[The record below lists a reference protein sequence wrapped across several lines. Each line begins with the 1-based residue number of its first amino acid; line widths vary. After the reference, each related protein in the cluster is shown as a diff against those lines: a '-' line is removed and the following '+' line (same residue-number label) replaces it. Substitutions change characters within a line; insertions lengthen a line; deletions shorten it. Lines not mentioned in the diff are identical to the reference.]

1 MSDPR
6 LEIAT
11 HSLKRGFARACLVA
25 VAACT
30 VASPLAASA
39 GATER
44 WTATSTTSMSITG
57 NVTFSPERIRF
68 SNGRA
73 LALSSPEKVAA
84 FKVIDEPVE
93 ATIYRVV
100 KPSDL
105 KLKNGNHLCGS
116 AGKSKPVTFIAVWK
130 PVPLPGDKASRGMA
144 AFSGN
149 ETPSSASGPAFCGV
163 YNYQA
168 R

>member
-1 MSDPR
+1 MNDSR
-6 LEIAT
+6 LERGS
-11 HSLKRGFARACLVA
+11 HGLKRGFASACLVA
-25 VAACT
+25 VAVCT
-30 VASPLAASA
+30 MATPLSASA
-39 GATER
+39 GTTER

-100 KPSDL
+100 KPRDL

-116 AGKSKPVTFIAVWK
+116 AGKSRPVTFIAVWK

-163 YNYQA
+163 YNYQL

>member
-1 MSDPR
+1 MNDLR
-6 LEIAT
+6 LE
-11 HSLKRGFARACLVA
+11 SCSQSFKRGFASACLVA
-25 VAACT
+25 VSVGAMVT
-30 VASPLAASA
+30 PLSASA
-39 GATER
+39 GTTER

-100 KPSDL
+100 KPSDM

-116 AGKSKPVTFIAVWK
+116 AGKSRPVTFIAVWK
-130 PVPLPGDKASRGMA
+130 PVPLPGDKEPRGMA
-144 AFSGN
+144 AFSGDKA
-149 ETPSSASGPAFCGV
+149 PASVADAGSCGTF
-163 YNYQA
+163 NYQL